1 MKHWTELNELE
12 TAIIR
17 VGEFKNLFKLLVAGT
32 ENDVDIK
39 VLHSAI
45 YTMEGMI
52 DDIDS
57 TLYEKFQTVF
67 DAVRDEDT
75 KPESEVDFNFPTAN
89 DYTTYNTV
97 NAYSTIAVPQSEN
110 QTGSTVQMNSSSEED
125 EAFKNLE
132 KALKKWKP
140 ATPQAGFW
148 TAFADRQYSYPSLDQ
163 KPAPKAGFLRCFSAT
178 KLKIVVDICQNESR
192 MDSVD

>member
-12 TAIIR
+12 TSIIR

-75 KPESEVDFNFPTAN
+75 EPESEVDFNFPTSN

-132 KALKKWKP
+132 KALKKWHKT
-140 ATPQAGFW
+140 TP
-148 TAFADRQYSYPSLDQ
+148 
-163 KPAPKAGFLRCFSAT
+163 
-178 KLKIVVDICQNESR
+178 
-192 MDSVD
+192 

>member
-1 MKHWTELNELE
+1 MKPWAELTDLE

-32 ENDVDIK
+32 ENYVDIK
-39 VLHSAI
+39 VLQSAI

-57 TLYEKFQTVF
+57 TLYEKFQTVW
-67 DAVRDEDT
+67 DAVRDENTETEGGEEEFTFDT
-75 KPESEVDFNFPTAN
+75 LQEEYEYESKWPFDNMN
-89 DYTTYNTV
+89 GNNWDNK
-97 NAYSTIAVPQSEN
+97 NYSKVTISGSEN
-110 QTGSTVQMNSSSEED
+110 QSSTVQIDSTSEED

-140 ATPQAGFW
+140 ATP
-148 TAFADRQYSYPSLDQ
+148 
-163 KPAPKAGFLRCFSAT
+163 
-178 KLKIVVDICQNESR
+178 
-192 MDSVD
+192 

>member
-12 TAIIR
+12 SAIIR

-75 KPESEVDFNFPTAN
+75 EPESEVDFNFPTSN

-132 KALKKWKP
+132 KALKMWPKP
-140 ATPQAGFW
+140 T
-148 TAFADRQYSYPSLDQ
+148 
-163 KPAPKAGFLRCFSAT
+163 
-178 KLKIVVDICQNESR
+178 V
-192 MDSVD
+192 